1 MNNITIVFALV
12 ALAGFVVGV
21 LSLMFASN
29 SNSRSRRLEMTWEM
43 SRPAKLAAEVADL
56 AGVLDAYKRQQR
68 AELGKVWQKFHKLE
82 FVEPAGD
89 AEQAFANLE
98 SQLDAT
104 HAICEN
110 WIIAQN
116 PANPGWRDARNCEC
130 NHCLTARAARSAE
143 KATILAKQRTPARS
157 NGSE

>member
-29 SNSRSRRLEMTWEM
+29 SNSRSRRLEMTWEL

-56 AGVLDAYKRQQR
+56 AAALDAFKRANR
-68 AELGKVWQKFHKLE
+68 AELGKIWQKFHKLE
-82 FVEPAGD
+82 FAEPAGD
-89 AEQAFANLE
+89 AEQAIANLE
-98 SQLDAT
+98 AQIEHTGAV
-104 HAICEN
+104 CEN
-110 WIIAQN
+110 FIIAQN
-116 PANPGWRDARNCEC
+116 PANPGWRDARTCEC
-130 NHCLTARAARSAE
+130 TYCLAARAARAAE
-143 KATILAKQRTPARS
+143 KATILAKQRKPARS